1 VRPPTRVQIL
11 MCARFVK
18 KKSTWC
24 VPFTRL
30 TRPMVDMPSCTGLL
44 KFFLKNVRGQ
54 FYPWAFHSVAWSFL
68 TKIIDH
74 MGFGPRWR
82 IPVYNLLCVRSTCF
96 LVNRQPEEEI
106 RHQRGLHQA
115 PIGCDW
121 SNSSMHTSRFSL
133 VVYQSLTKSPRNRI
147 LCFGLRR

>member
-1 VRPPTRVQIL
+1 
-11 MCARFVK
+11 MCEASHQGSNPYVCTICK

-96 LVNRQPEEEI
+96 RRLGIKEGSTKPQLDVIGQTLPCT
-106 RHQRGLHQA
+106 QAGFPWSCLGL
-115 PIGCDW
+115 PISDK
-121 SNSSMHTSRFSL
+121 
-133 VVYQSLTKSPRNRI
+133 KSKK
-147 LCFGLRR
+147 